1 MQKYEKLTIPWKKLY
16 TSFSLLRRVSELAEN
31 GGGRGLLKIF
41 IATGIV
47 VCFAL
52 ICTIV
57 ALNMPEK
64 NPYELAVVSD
74 EDSDGEWLV
83 FSEKD
88 FLLEANVSKTVFNV
102 GEKIFIN
109 ATLTNISG
117 RAVTVEPMGYYMP
130 CVYVYDN
137 AKYPHLLFL
146 PRYWR
151 FLEPND
157 KMVHDWP
164 FEFEEIGTYV
174 FGVHYDIEV
183 NGIRISDELDDII
196 VEVK

>member
-1 MQKYEKLTIPWKKLY
+1 M
-16 TSFSLLRRVSELAEN
+16 AEN
-31 GGGRGLLKIF
+31 DGKWGFFKFLIVV
-41 IATGIV
+41 GIV

-52 ICTIV
+52 ICIIV
-57 ALNMPEK
+57 ALNVPER
-64 NPYELAVVSD
+64 NSNELAVGSD
-74 EDSDGEWLV
+74 ENSSEEWLV
-83 FSEKD
+83 FSAED

-117 RAVTVEPMGYYMP
+117 RAVTVEPMKYYMP

-137 AKYPHLLFL
+137 AKYPHAWFL

-157 KMVHDWP
+157 KMVADCQ

-174 FGVHYDIEV
+174 FGVHYDIKV
-183 NGIRISDELDDII
+183 NGIRISAELDDII